1 MKLIGMMLEQR
12 HGRYIKFFRRTDLP
26 QCHFF
31 PLDRDDVDGRRS
43 ALRIFV
49 LLPRQQS
56 PLVRFGLKRARSRLA
71 RLEKMAV

>member
-43 ALRIFV
+43 ALRILFYFHD
-49 LLPRQQS
+49 S
-56 PLVRFGLKRARSRLA
+56 KVRWCVSD
-71 RLEKMAV
+71 

>member
-43 ALRIFV
+43 ALRILFYF
-49 LLPRQQS
+49 QDS
-56 PLVRFGLKRARSRLA
+56 KVRWCVSD
-71 RLEKMAV
+71 